1 MKRLLCILLILIISS
16 QIIQGQVIEQADNNS
31 QQELYD
37 FHMLKH
43 KKNKTAAWIL
53 GGSGVTMTLVGLVIN
68 GAETAVIEVFT
79 LGTGGVEKERKGD
92 WLIYAGGATTLA
104 SIPFIISA
112 GKNKRKAS
120 MSLQTGHIKFNN
132 KTYSKNCMNLTL
144 TIPF

>member
-1 MKRLLCILLILIISS
+1 
-16 QIIQGQVIEQADNNS
+16 
-31 QQELYD
+31 
-37 FHMLKH
+37 MLKH

-112 GKNKRKAS
+112 GKNKRKARV
-120 MSLQTGHIKFNN
+120 SLKNESVVTHKASIRNLNN
-132 KTYSKNCMNLTL
+132 MAVSV
-144 TIPF
+144 TISF